1 MDCRENEMP
10 SELAHT
16 AQLFLDFMTRI
27 TKLEELVAVS
37 GRLLAGFHQ
46 ELAKVLLDE
55 LECLMEDGIGV
66 MRAENESSLQFLDKL
81 SAFDLVHHATC
92 FEKER
97 IIMSLDRNTSSGELE
112 SYCLMWDLR
121 PFINEVVMHQAW
133 RYIP

>member
-1 MDCRENEMP
+1 
-10 SELAHT
+10 
-16 AQLFLDFMTRI
+16 
-27 TKLEELVAVS
+27 
-37 GRLLAGFHQ
+37 
-46 ELAKVLLDE
+46 
-55 LECLMEDGIGV
+55 MEDGIGV

-92 FEKER
+92 FEKDVMESGCLRCLRVSDYAIMMRIIYSMLKLDYTMQER